1 MKILKP
7 SEAAELVKDGDCIVT
22 DGFVGSC
29 CPETLTTALE
39 KRFLETGK
47 PINLNLMY
55 AAAQGNQKGRGTDHF
70 AHEGMTKKGC
80 RWSL

>member
-7 SEAAELVKDGDCIVT
+7 REAAELVKDGDCIVT

-55 AAAQGNQKGRGTDHF
+55 AAAQGNQKG
-70 AHEGMTKKGC
+70 KGYRSFC
-80 RWSL
+80 TRRND